1 MVCQGAVNYNMDKKL
16 VVGQFNDSFVPVM
29 DGVTNVVKNY
39 AYWLDKKYGEC
50 YVATPT
56 YPGYGDREDFPVL
69 RYYSIPL
76 KQREPY
82 RIGLEVLDLNFR
94 SAIKSIPF
102 NLVHAH
108 CPFTSGA
115 VAQQIAR
122 KNNIPIVA
130 TFHSKFYDDFKQ
142 VLKIDAFAK
151 VCTRFVIDFFNR
163 VDQVWTVSKG
173 AADTLR
179 EYGYKGHIEIV
190 NNGTDFVVPPN
201 LDSRIEKIEQQLNIK
216 DGELVFLFVGQ
227 HIWQKNIK
235 MIVEALKLLNDKDI
249 KFRMFFAGDGYAKE
263 ELEVYV
269 HELGLDDKISFL
281 GKILD
286 RDYLRSLFAIADLFL
301 FPSVYDNAPIVI
313 REAAAVATPSVVIVN
328 SNAAEGIDDNVN
340 GFLSENTPQAY
351 AKKIEEIIKDRDL
364 ITKAG
369 ENAKVT
375 IYRNWEDI
383 VDGVYQ
389 RYVEIIKTYNKVNAL
404 GRET

>member
-1 MVCQGAVNYNMDKKL
+1 MEKKL

-50 YVATPT
+50 YVATPA

-82 RIGLEVLDLNFR
+82 RIGLDLLDINFR
-94 SAIKSIPF
+94 SAINSIPF
-102 NLVHAH
+102 DIVHAH

-151 VCTRFVIDFFNR
+151 ICTRIVIDFFNR

-173 AADTLR
+173 AADTLH
-179 EYGYKGHIEIV
+179 EYGYKGSIEV
-190 NNGTDFVVPPN
+190 VSNGTDFVVPEN
-201 LDSRIEKIEQQLNIK
+201 INDIIKKTEQKLNIK
-216 DGELVFLFVGQ
+216 ENELVFLFVGQ

-235 MIVEALKLLNDKDI
+235 MIVEALKLVDDRNI
-249 KFRMFFAGDGYAKE
+249 PFRMFFVGDGYAKE
-263 ELEVYV
+263 ELKEYV
-269 HELGLDDKISFL
+269 NELGLDDKITLL

-286 RDYLRSLFAIADLFL
+286 RDYLRSLFARADLFL

-313 REAAAVATPSVVIVN
+313 REAAAVATPSVVIAN
-328 SNAAEGIDDNVN
+328 SNAAEGIEDNVN
-340 GFLSENTPQAY
+340 GFLSENTAQSY
-351 AKKIEEIIKDRDL
+351 ANRILEVTKDRDL
-364 ITKAG
+364 IIRAG
-369 ENAKVT
+369 QRAKVT

-383 VDGVYQ
+383 VDEVYQ
-389 RYVEIIKTYNKVNAL
+389 RYIEIIKTYNKLHVT
-404 GRET
+404 GG

>member
-1 MVCQGAVNYNMDKKL
+1 MDKKL

-50 YVATPT
+50 YVATPA

-82 RIGLEVLDLNFR
+82 RIGLDLLDINFR

-102 NLVHAH
+102 DIVHAH

-151 VCTRFVIDFFNR
+151 ICTRIVIDFFNR

-173 AADTLR
+173 AADTLH
-179 EYGYKGHIEIV
+179 EYGYKGSIEV
-190 NNGTDFVVPPN
+190 VSNGTDFVVPEN
-201 LDSRIEKIEQQLNIK
+201 INDIIKKTEQKLNIK
-216 DGELVFLFVGQ
+216 ENELVFLFVGQ
-227 HIWQKNIK
+227 HIWQKK
-235 MIVEALKLLNDKDI
+235 
-249 KFRMFFAGDGYAKE
+249 Y
-263 ELEVYV
+263 
-269 HELGLDDKISFL
+269 
-281 GKILD
+281 
-286 RDYLRSLFAIADLFL
+286 
-301 FPSVYDNAPIVI
+301 
-313 REAAAVATPSVVIVN
+313 
-328 SNAAEGIDDNVN
+328 
-340 GFLSENTPQAY
+340 
-351 AKKIEEIIKDRDL
+351 
-364 ITKAG
+364 
-369 ENAKVT
+369 
-375 IYRNWEDI
+375 
-383 VDGVYQ
+383 
-389 RYVEIIKTYNKVNAL
+389 
-404 GRET
+404 